1 MRLLCSLLCLT
12 GLCFAC
18 DHAPAP
24 AAPTAAT
31 PSAPPD
37 SPPVAAVATVATPSA
52 TATTTP
58 TPAPASTCARGWID
72 GCGSC
77 YPPCETDADCKVK
90 GQTCQPIVCT
100 HTLYGNG
107 CLAPESSSTAGGGT
121 DAGTTV
127 AGAAPSNLE
136 CRAKTGN
143 QIVELFVDWKDG
155 NLSSGSLRTTPATG
169 TPSKQAITA
178 EMVKGL
184 VVVHPAGN
192 PRKTIATEQTDPSKS
207 LQVGDYKQPW
217 VACQ

>member
-1 MRLLCSLLCLT
+1 MRLLCSVLGLM

-18 DHAPAP
+18 DHAAAP
-24 AAPTAAT
+24 ATPAAAT
-31 PSAPPD
+31 PSAAAD
-37 SPPVAAVATVATPSA
+37 SPPVAAVATAPA
-52 TATTTP
+52 TAPMTT
-58 TPAPASTCARGWID
+58 TPAPASTCAKGWID

-90 GQTCQPIVCT
+90 GQTCQPIICT

-107 CLAPESSSTAGGGT
+107 CLAPESSSTASGGA
-121 DAGTTV
+121 DAGTPV
-127 AGAAPSNLE
+127 AAAAPANLE
-136 CRAKTGN
+136 CRAKNGN

-184 VVVHPAGN
+184 VLVHPAGN

-217 VACQ
+217 MPCQ